1 MSSSIFAKVSKERLT
16 EVLDNLHKFI
26 ALPIQLIDDIGT
38 IALSFGESPRYCTL
52 LRRNLFSGM
61 PCFAVDIAVGRRA
74 QKLGEPYI
82 FSCHANLNHIAFPL
96 IHQKELLGCIIIGP
110 FLMDSPDSTLISDL
124 AEKNNM
130 SPTLSLELYDELSE
144 LAVILPAKVNQ
155 LSKLVEHLLIPLLP
169 AEQAMMKQSQEKL
182 YQQSRINEAIQM
194 FKGQS
199 GNASRGFFYE
209 KEHELLAKVRTGNLK
224 ESKALLNE
232 LIGFVLFSEGGKIET
247 VRVHAVELTTLLSR
261 VAIDGGASA
270 DSIYALN
277 SQFIGL
283 MSQEN
288 SLDEL
293 CSLLQ
298 NVVESFIDATFNRH
312 DQGNLHIRR
321 ALQYIAAN
329 YMDHLTLDI
338 VADQAG
344 LSSSHFSMLFTKIV
358 GKHFRDYLSY
368 VRVEESKRLL
378 QSTDY
383 PLAQIATSVGFSDQS
398 SFCKVFKREVG
409 ISPGKY
415 RN

>member
-1 MSSSIFAKVSKERLT
+1 MSSGIFAMVSKERLV

-26 ALPIQLIDDIGT
+26 ALPIQLIDDKGT
-38 IALSFGESPRYCTL
+38 VALSFGQSPHYCTL
-52 LRRNLFSGM
+52 IRNNLFPGK
-61 PCFAVDIAVGRRA
+61 PCFAVDISVGRRA

-96 IHQKELLGCIIIGP
+96 IHQKELLGCIVIGP
-110 FLMDSPDSTLISDL
+110 FLMDDPDSTLISGL

-130 SPTLSLELYDELSE
+130 SPTLSLELYDELPG
-144 LAVILPAKVNQ
+144 LPVILPAKVNQ
-155 LSKLVEHLLIPLLP
+155 LSKLVEHLLLPLLP
-169 AEQAMMKQSQEKL
+169 AEQVMMKQSQEKL
-182 YQQSRINEAIQM
+182 YQQSKINEAIQM
-194 FKGQS
+194 FKGQAS
-199 GNASRGFFYE
+199 DASRGFFYE

-270 DSIYALN
+270 DSVYTLN

-283 MSQEN
+283 MSREN

-293 CSLLQ
+293 CALLQ
-298 NVVESFIDATFNRH
+298 NVVESFVDATFNRH

-329 YMDHLTLDI
+329 YMEHLTLDI
-338 VADQAG
+338 VAEQAG
-344 LSSSHFSMLFTKIV
+344 LSPSHFSMLFTKIV
-358 GKHFRDYLSY
+358 GKHFRDYLAY

-383 PLAQIATSVGFSDQS
+383 PLAQIAAAVGFSDQS